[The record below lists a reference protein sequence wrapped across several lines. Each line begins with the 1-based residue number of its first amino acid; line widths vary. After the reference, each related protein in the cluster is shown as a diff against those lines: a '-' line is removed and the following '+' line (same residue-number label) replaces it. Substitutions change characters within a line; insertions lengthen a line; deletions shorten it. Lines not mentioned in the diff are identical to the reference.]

1 MKPISFLKFSWIEAQ
16 RLEVLQLKLGKL
28 NELETHLAALETRK
42 QNVTRKG
49 PFLLSLHK
57 SSICDLQ
64 LREHQ
69 KPAPLGTDVT
79 ALQGGDHS

>member
-1 MKPISFLKFSWIEAQ
+1 MKPISFLKFSWFEAQ
-16 RLEVLQLKLGKL
+16 RLEVLQMKVGKL
-28 NELETHLAALETRK
+28 DELEIHLAALETRK
-42 QNVTRKG
+42 QNVTRIG

-79 ALQGGDHS
+79 ALQGRDHS